1 VRQGIEE
8 FDWYNEKVTVPAA
21 ARHGVMEG
29 VVWTIPRR
37 CSSFSARYGPV
48 DGSRHRVSLVPAE
61 PMGRRSAR
69 NRRFCR
75 LRLGELTGHAPA
87 RNRRYGCSWS
97 VGACFARYGGSFR
110 FGRGGNGMAGG
121 PAGSR
126 RQPVFGSRAGA
137 RADVRAQGPGCGRD
151 GWRGCCGQL
160 DAGVLQP
167 VISSRHRSC
176 RAGRRTAAHRPR
188 RARRSGSRPAPA
200 RPAARPCV
208 TPPAP
213 GRRNG
218 GRPD

>member
-1 VRQGIEE
+1 MC
-8 FDWYNEKVTVPAA
+8 TVAPEPLICALSA
-21 ARHGVMEG
+21 IYVHG
-29 VVWTIPRR
+29 R
-37 CSSFSARYGPV
+37 
-48 DGSRHRVSLVPAE
+48 
-61 PMGRRSAR
+61 
-69 NRRFCR
+69 
-75 LRLGELTGHAPA
+75 TGGQS
-87 RNRRYGCSWS
+87 RRYGCSWS

-167 VISSRHRSC
+167 EISSRHRSC
-176 RAGRRTAAHRPR
+176 RAGRQTAAHRPR

-208 TPPAP
+208 TPPAS
-213 GRRNG
+213 GRRKRRSPTRSPG
-218 GRPD
+218 SGRPHVTADDRLTGAGIPPLLLDDVGDGAAV